1 MAKQAK
7 QKNLLI
13 AGLLAVVLIM
23 AVGYAAFAT
32 RLNINGTANID
43 SSWCVGFNNTKTD
56 DYVATPG
63 KTGATT
69 PTGSISFS
77 GDTCGVNY
85 QTNASLT
92 ANFKQP
98 GDKIV
103 YTLTIGN
110 KSTFTAAIKSIKV
123 ENENVTS
130 KKTITKGNIKYIV

>member
-1 MAKQAK
+1 MSKQVK

-13 AGLLAVVLIM
+13 GGLLAVVLIM
-23 AVGYAAFAT
+23 AIGYAASAT
-32 RLNINGTANID
+32 QLNINGTANVD
-43 SSWCVGFNNTKTD
+43 SNWCVGFNKTKTS

-63 KTGATT
+63 KEGATT

-110 KSTFTAAIKSIKV
+110 KSTFTAAIKSIKIKI
-123 ENENVTS
+123 TS
-130 KKTITKGNIKYIV
+130 LIRSYIYWFALFMR